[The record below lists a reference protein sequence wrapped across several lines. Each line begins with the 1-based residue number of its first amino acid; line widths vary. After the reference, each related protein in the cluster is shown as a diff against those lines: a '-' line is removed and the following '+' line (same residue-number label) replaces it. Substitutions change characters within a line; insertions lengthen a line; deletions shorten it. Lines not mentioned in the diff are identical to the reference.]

1 MVLSVFKHLPLVR
14 TKLKRFLSTM
24 TSPIVQIKDGQ
35 LRGNVQQL
43 FDNSEYYSFKGIP
56 YGQAPVGK
64 LRFKAPLPVQPWQG
78 VYNATE
84 HGSVCPQFDVYT
96 RQLQTGSE
104 DCLFL
109 NVYTKSLNHNA
120 NKAVMVF
127 IHGGAY
133 MFGSGDDTL
142 LGPEFLVQH
151 DIVLV
156 TINYRLEVFG
166 FLCLDI
172 PEVPGNAGM
181 KDQVLALQW
190 VKNNIQQFGGDANNI
205 TIFGESAG
213 AASVTYH
220 LISPLSKGLFN
231 KAIAQSGTCTVDWAQ
246 TINAQDRAFR
256 LCKVLGKDTRDPK
269 EALDFLQSVP
279 MKDLIRKTFKTMT
292 KEEEHRGLP
301 MHFVPVVEKFDN
313 NAFLSEKPQD
323 LLIAGKSLNIPLMIG
338 YNNKEGM
345 ISVPME
351 VAKLEYRNKIPSSY
365 IPRSICNNI
374 TADKL
379 NEFGKRIKE
388 FYCNGKDFNAEDVDR
403 VCSLLSDLYF
413 VSAIHIF
420 TYNYAKNAES
430 VYMYRFNF
438 DTELNLLKSIMGFN
452 MKGASH
458 ADELFYLF
466 SSSFN
471 RDTYRDN
478 PRLKEIVDQVTM
490 LWTDFAKNGNPTLNS
505 PGIKWNPYTI
515 DGKEYLNIDE
525 YYSSGKYAD
534 RENVEFWNK
543 LYKEAGLMHIS
554 KSKL

>member
-1 MVLSVFKHLPLVR
+1 MAN
-14 TKLKRFLSTM
+14 
-24 TSPIVQIKDGQ
+24 PIVQIKDGQ
-35 LRGNVQQL
+35 LRGNILKL

-64 LRFKAPLPVQPWQG
+64 LRFKAPLPVQPWKDIRD
-78 VYNATE
+78 ATE

-96 RQLQTGSE
+96 RQLNLGSE

-109 NVYTKSLNHNA
+109 NVYTKSINPNA
-120 NKAVMVF
+120 NKPVMVF

-181 KDQVLALQW
+181 KDQVLAMQW

-220 LISPLSKGLFN
+220 LLSPMSKGLFN
-231 KAIAQSGTCTVDWAQ
+231 KVIAQSGTCTVDWAQ
-246 TINAQDRAFR
+246 TIDAQDRAFR
-256 LCKVLGKDTRDPK
+256 LCKVLGRDTKDPI
-269 EALDFLQSVP
+269 EALEFLQSVP
-279 MKDLIRKTFKTMT
+279 TKDLIRKTFKTMT

-313 NAFLSEKPQD
+313 AFLCEKPQD
-323 LLIAGKSLNIPLMIG
+323 LLVAGKAHNVPLMIG

-345 ISVPME
+345 ISLPIE

-388 FYCNGKDFNAEDVDR
+388 FYCNGGDFNAEEAER
-403 VCSLLSDLYF
+403 VCSVLSDVYF

-420 TYNYAKNAES
+420 THNYAKNSQS

-438 DTELNLLKSIMGFN
+438 DTELNLLKSIMGLN
-452 MKGASH
+452 MTGASH

-466 SSSFN
+466 SCSFN
-471 RDTYRDN
+471 RDIYQEN
-478 PRLKEIVDQVTM
+478 KKLKEIVDQVTRI
-490 LWTDFAKNGNPTLNS
+490 WTDFAKSGNPTLNS
-505 PGIKWNPYTI
+505 PHIKWNPYTTN
-515 DGKEYLNIDE
+515 GKEFLNIDE
-525 YYSSGKYAD
+525 NYSSGKYAD
-534 RENVEFWNK
+534 KENVEFWNK
-543 LYKEAGLMHIS
+543 LYQEAGLMHIN